1 MQAEKEK
8 FALVSDHNRSLLR
21 WQPGARMQAI
31 VWQHARGM
39 RSYLGVQASIGLEW
53 LKQVMQALIVD
64 LNIAHAD
71 PAVLSVILAS
81 KLQSLG
87 KQVSQGTWYETG
99 IVNISI
105 CMATLSFT
113 LDSCQVAAAS
123 QNQVEYIL
131 GRTLCTSLYSQIERD
146 LVSGGILM
154 TCQSN

>member
-1 MQAEKEK
+1 
-8 FALVSDHNRSLLR
+8 
-21 WQPGARMQAI
+21 MQAI
-31 VWQHARGM
+31 VWQRARGM
-39 RSYLGVQASIGLEW
+39 RRYLRVQASIGLEW

-87 KQVSQGTWYETG
+87 KQVSQGTWYETS

-113 LDSCQVAAAS
+113 LDCCQVAAAS
-123 QNQVEYIL
+123 QTQMEHVCGGE
-131 GRTLCTSLYSQIERD
+131 RCTTIA
-146 LVSGGILM
+146 V
-154 TCQSN
+154 